1 MGRWECRAREELVM
15 LDVSFIKP
23 KHSWGGLMS
32 QTYRPNSEL
41 WAFGEEG
48 SLNKKAAFSQTM
60 LWQSCIRKGGR
71 ERGGEGYNGIIK
83 ILIYVQVFS
92 R

>member
-1 MGRWECRAREELVM
+1 MKSHETLISNFEV
-15 LDVSFIKP
+15 
-23 KHSWGGLMS
+23 
-32 QTYRPNSEL
+32 

-71 ERGGEGYNGIIK
+71 EAGKEGYNGIIK
-83 ILIYVQVFS
+83 ILIYVQV
-92 R
+92 REILLIGMLVVR